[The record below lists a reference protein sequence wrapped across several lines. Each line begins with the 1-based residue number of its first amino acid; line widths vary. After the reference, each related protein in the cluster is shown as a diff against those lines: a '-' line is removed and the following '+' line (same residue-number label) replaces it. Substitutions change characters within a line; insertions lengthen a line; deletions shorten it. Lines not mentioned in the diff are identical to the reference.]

1 MRKLLGIAAL
11 LALPIPAQTAA
22 VPKEQRVGFAAIAQS
37 DLKRDLIYLTSDELG
52 GRLSLQPGDEM
63 ATQWIAA
70 QFAKSG
76 LKPVTGAPGFLQP
89 ITLVEYRPD
98 RAASTLSLTRAG
110 KTVVWPKPYGG
121 GAYKSAVDLNAPV
134 VFAGYGITAPELG
147 YDDYANVD
155 VTGKI
160 VLLFDHEPQEDDP
173 KSIFNGTGNTRYATA
188 RVKLLNAQAHGAVA
202 VLLVPEPNRKHLT
215 NAERSAKIGSSVTRP
230 VPLAAQAI
238 QDDEIR
244 IPAASIGDAAAVELF
259 ATSGTTPRAAQ
270 AAIDK
275 DLRPQSQ
282 LLPDTMLALHL
293 RNVSE
298 KTGITENVI
307 GLLQG
312 SDPKLAAETILISA
326 HHDHDGMADCA
337 DPAHPPVSVPPD
349 PRPCPQIWHGA
360 DDNGSGTV
368 GVVELAR
375 AFTANPAKPK
385 RSILFVVFASE
396 ERGLLGSYY
405 LAAHPVRPLA
415 TTRAQI
421 NFDMIGRDE
430 TASPQTDGL
439 IEIPKDTTN
448 RLNLIGAL
456 YSPDYDRTVKD
467 ANRAVGLT
475 LDDRFDHDAVLNV
488 FFRSDQFPFV
498 LHDVPAFWWFTGF
511 HPDYHHTTD
520 TVDRIDFPK
529 MQKILQLAY
538 LSAWQFGTEPTPPK
552 FVANPAT
559 AMKQAGKPYPCETRL
574 FCRGDRTMSSSMTG
588 NGQAGD
594 GEGIAKDKVNTAD
607 TPARPGINSL
617 ENPERGHQSHID
629 RVAED
634 SAKRGMNRIA
644 HNEGDI
650 FTK

>member
-1 MRKLLGIAAL
+1 MRMRWMGWTLAVAAVT
-11 LALPIPAQTAA
+11 AGQAPKAA
-22 VPKEQRVGFAAIAQS
+22 VPLNERPGFARIQIT
-37 DLKRDLIYLTSDELG
+37 DLKQDLTYLTSDELG
-52 GRLSLQPGDEM
+52 GRLSLQPGDET

-70 QFAKSG
+70 QF
-76 LKPVTGAPGFLQP
+76 LKAGVKAVPGAPGFLQP

-110 KTVVWPKPYGG
+110 KTTVWPKPYGG
-121 GAYKSAVDLNAPV
+121 GAYKHAVDVTAPV

-147 YDDYANVD
+147 YDDYAKID
-155 VTGKI
+155 ATGKI

-188 RVKLLNAQAHGAVA
+188 RVKALNAQAHGAVA

-215 NAERSAKIGSSVTRP
+215 NAERSAKIGSSAARP
-230 VPLAAQAI
+230 VPLALQAI
-238 QDDEIR
+238 QDDEIH
-244 IPAASIGDAAAVELF
+244 IPAAAISDAAAVELF
-259 ATSGTTPRAAQ
+259 ATSDITPKAAQ

-275 DLRPQSQ
+275 DLTPHSQ
-282 LLPDTMLALHL
+282 PLPDTMLALHL
-293 RNVSE
+293 RNTSE
-298 KTGITENVI
+298 RTGITENVI
-307 GLLQG
+307 GLLPG

-326 HHDHDGMADCA
+326 HHDHDGMAPCA
-337 DPAHPPVSVPPD
+337 DPAHPPATTPPD
-349 PRPCPQIWHGA
+349 PKPCPQIWHGA

-375 AFTANPAKPK
+375 AFAANPAKPK

-430 TASPQTDGL
+430 AASPQTDGL
-439 IEIPKDTTN
+439 INIPKDTTN

-456 YSPDYDRTVKD
+456 YSPDYDRTVKE

-520 TVDRIDFPK
+520 TVDKIDFAK

-538 LSAWQFGTEPTPPK
+538 LSTWSFTTEPTPPK
-552 FVANPAT
+552 FIANPSLA
-559 AMKQAGKPYPCETRL
+559 
-574 FCRGDRTMSSSMTG
+574 
-588 NGQAGD
+588 
-594 GEGIAKDKVNTAD
+594 AK
-607 TPARPGINSL
+607 
-617 ENPERGHQSHID
+617 
-629 RVAED
+629 
-634 SAKRGMNRIA
+634 
-644 HNEGDI
+644 
-650 FTK
+650 